1 MSMTQ
6 FNIAATLI
14 SAQADAAAPAAPAA
28 ASDTAA
34 TVSATEGGLQQQ
46 ATPATSQPKERDDA
60 LARKHAQDAWP
71 MAALRKRKKAAAEEL
86 ARLPSTKVQMLTQ
99 LLVQKHKY

>member
-1 MSMTQ
+1 MSMAQ

-14 SAQADAAAPAAPAA
+14 SAQADESAPAAPAA
-28 ASDTAA
+28 TSDTTA

-46 ATPATSQPKERDDA
+46 ATSTTSQPKERDNA

-71 MAALRKRKKAAAEEL
+71 MAALRKRKKEAAEEL
-86 ARLPSTKVQMLTQ
+86 ARLASTNVQMLMQ
-99 LLVQKHKY
+99 LLVQKHTY